1 MSRAGAGDNGGTGK
15 LCPCHSLRGLILLH
29 WRWYNKVDVKK
40 LVLKATG
47 ELCFNRYLAG
57 AGWMAGIAPHSAC
70 WRLDEGCYRWLE
82 EDTLSHPK
90 STLNFHAVCVKSL
103 RMNGLS
109 VWCCRG
115 PYPGSPVPD
124 PPWERGQQNQSLSW
138 RSPGAVGGPPPPPP
152 RSTMKTSQNKSWH
165 RLNVHLLCLNIC
177 RISLLTFLAGFS
189 VVNPPSRIASQ
200 TRRVRGLSLHTIHRF

>member
-1 MSRAGAGDNGGTGK
+1 
-15 LCPCHSLRGLILLH
+15 
-29 WRWYNKVDVKK
+29 
-40 LVLKATG
+40 
-47 ELCFNRYLAG
+47 
-57 AGWMAGIAPHSAC
+57 MAGIAPHFGGWMRVVTGDLWKTRFREPNQLRVFSF
-70 WRLDEGCYRWLE
+70 Y
-82 EDTLSHPK
+82 S
-90 STLNFHAVCVKSL
+90 VCVKSL

-200 TRRVRGLSLHTIHRF
+200 SGECGD